1 MGFYELRSLEIPS
14 VSWNEFTHDTQLD
27 SRILWTIRV
36 AVENSFDI
44 SLPRA
49 VGVAS
54 DKASARGLELLE
66 KYGQGG
72 MVVYYPYFIAEKSG
86 VLEVSQNRT
95 VIEAVKGDLW
105 NMATYGCR
113 KDVTIICTDIGV
125 EYSGNKSFLSDDSLN
140 ELTNCAAR
148 LKKHFRDELAEGLS
162 ILAEWSFAYN
172 TDTTRK
178 PIGDVYL
185 VFYELRSV

>member
-1 MGFYELRSLEIPS
+1 MGFYELRSLQIPA

-27 SRILWTIRV
+27 NHILWTVRV

-49 VGVAS
+49 VGVTA
-54 DKASARGLELLE
+54 DEATARAHELLE
-66 KYGQGG
+66 KYGPGG
-72 MVVYYPYFIAEKSG
+72 IVVYYPYFIAEKSG
-86 VLEVSQNRT
+86 IMEVSQNKT
-95 VIEAVKGDLW
+95 VIEAVQGDLW

-113 KDVTIICTDIGV
+113 KDVTIICKDKGF
-125 EYSGNKSFLSDDSLN
+125 EYMGNKRFLSDDSLKKLLN
-140 ELTNCAAR
+140 SAAI

-172 TDTTRK
+172 TDTTKK

-185 VFYELRSV
+185 VFYELRSI